1 MSYELMLCAHLF
13 WLLSHIIHFAK
24 IFLVSLF
31 PYFAACPLSFALFL
45 LSCLL
50 SSHFPLA
57 LSLSPPLAVIFPFF
71 CSLSFYLTSALFHI
85 AQHDMSQ
92 KLHKAYR
99 SLVSVYLEIQTIL
112 IVKSNDNHRYF
123 NPCSSLCLFA
133 ALFLVVKS
141 FEIVTKKATFILQ
154 IEHSTFPSS
163 FYIATTYYKS
173 FS

>member
-1 MSYELMLCAHLF
+1 MCSFILTAVAYYSFRKDFSCF
-13 WLLSHIIHFAK
+13 SFSS
-24 IFLVSLF
+24 FCCSLPF
-31 PYFAACPLSFALFL
+31 SCSLSF
-45 LSCLL
+45 
-50 SSHFPLA
+50 HFPLA

-71 CSLSFYLTSALFHI
+71 CLLSFHLTSALFHI